1 MSSLLSTASPWQNDS
16 NTRIPRIPKPVFD
29 TPLNSS
35 TKTEKVDSIRQQMAA
50 ISTTQ
55 ESTLADFKPLPTK
68 TPMRAPPSPPSA
80 TKSGVSFA
88 PADSNPMLSNYMQ
101 IYGPSSGGF
110 GGGSTASS
118 SGGGTDILTQK
129 MNYLIFMMEEQQYER
144 TANVTEEFILYLFLG
159 VFVIYTLDSFAR
171 IGRNMPQR

>member
-1 MSSLLSTASPWQNDS
+1 MSLLSTASPWQNDS
-16 NTRIPRIPKPVFD
+16 NTRIPRIPKPVFE

-55 ESTLADFKPLPTK
+55 DSTLADFKPLPTK
-68 TPMRAPPSPPSA
+68 IPMRAPPPPPPPSA

-101 IYGPSSGGF
+101 IYGPSNGGF
-110 GGGSTASS
+110 GGGSSVVPS
-118 SGGGTDILTQK
+118 GGTDILTQK

-171 IGRNMPQR
+171 IGRNMPSR